1 MSTSEHDLS
10 FPIICE
16 IIKNH
21 EGWINRDEIAQL
33 LLDNTAIQTHLSAIS
48 NPDERFNRAGN
59 MVDWVSAEF
68 TDKSDLAKKYN
79 ILDFERERILA
90 AHPISGNRR
99 NIYQYR
105 SPQVAKLPE
114 EIDPPSTQTYQEG
127 SIVQVWVNRYER
139 DPNARKAC
147 LAHHKAICKVCGF
160 DFERV
165 YGKIGK
171 DFIHVHHLV
180 PMNMRVSEKP
190 YTLDPMND
198 LVPVCPNC
206 HAMLHKKNPPYSIDE
221 LRTIIKS
228 NQK

>member
-1 MSTSEHDLS
+1 M
-10 FPIICE
+10 
-16 IIKNH
+16 
-21 EGWINRDEIAQL
+21 
-33 LLDNTAIQTHLSAIS
+33 
-48 NPDERFNRAGN
+48 
-59 MVDWVSAEF
+59 
-68 TDKSDLAKKYN
+68 
-79 ILDFERERILA
+79 
-90 AHPISGNRR
+90 
-99 NIYQYR
+99 
-105 SPQVAKLPE
+105 
-114 EIDPPSTQTYQEG
+114 
-127 SIVQVWVNRYER
+127 NRYER

-206 HAMLHKKNPPYSIDE
+206 HAMLHKQNPPYTIEE
-221 LRTIIKS
+221 LRAIIKR